1 MKLICKNTI
10 IEIENLFLII
20 LISFLFSDKIK
31 MFLTSYYMCYLFI
44 TFHELSHILI
54 ASIFGKKIR
63 KIKLSIAGVCV
74 NFFEYKDIKYLK
86 NICIYMAGPLSNVLF
101 AFIFKNIN
109 FIFEINIFLSVLNL
123 MPVFPLDGYHI
134 INETVSVFNENI
146 RGFIINT
153 IQIVVLLLLFFM
165 SLVVIINTF
174 NPSLLIFFC
183 YVLLI
188 KYAAKNRKK

>member
-1 MKLICKNTI
+1 VKLICKNTI